1 MGDGSGAGHL
11 VWSRSGGPVKVKER
25 GRFAKHPADLLSDRF
40 TSLTLESLPKEENDF
55 FD

>member
-1 MGDGSGAGHL
+1 
-11 VWSRSGGPVKVKER
+11 VKVKER

-40 TSLTLESLPKEENDF
+40 TSLESLPKEENDF